1 MEDNNKKLIIKRYTN
16 KKGEVKEYNYD
27 QHIYYKKYYE
37 SNKDNKYKNKY
48 KCEICDVEILN
59 TNKTNHFKSMK
70 HISKKVIFYENNTDK
85 KQEIID
91 IPEIN

>member
-70 HISKKVIFYENNTDK
+70 HQNKL
-85 KQEIID
+85 
-91 IPEIN
+91 